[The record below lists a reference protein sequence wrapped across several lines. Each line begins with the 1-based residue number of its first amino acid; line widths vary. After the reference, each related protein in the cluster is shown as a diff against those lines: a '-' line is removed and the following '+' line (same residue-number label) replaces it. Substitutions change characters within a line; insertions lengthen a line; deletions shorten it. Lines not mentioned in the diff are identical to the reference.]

1 MKKFISALFFILI
14 FTISNTYGFD
24 IPEILQYNLTWTGI
38 KAGEAVLEIKDSG
51 SYIQFISRATS
62 AKWVSIFYHV
72 DDMVISTVKK
82 GSYKNFVGT
91 PYNYRIKLKEGR
103 HKRDKEIIF
112 DHTAKKVT
120 YINHLDREKA
130 EFGIEDSTFDSL
142 SSFYYIRQI
151 PLEVGKSVFVNIF
164 DSKKFYKVE
173 VQVLKKESVE
183 TPLGTFKTI
192 LIKPIMKSE
201 GVFYKKG
208 DILIWLTDDE
218 KRIPVLLKTKVVV
231 GSITATLVGGQY

>member
-1 MKKFISALFFILI
+1 MFVFAVQHSSAF
-14 FTISNTYGFD
+14 SV
-24 IPEILQYNLTWTGI
+24 PEILQYNLTWTGI
-38 KAGEAVLEIKDSG
+38 KAGEAILEIRDNG
-51 SYIQFISRATS
+51 PYVQFISRATS
-62 AKWVSIFYHV
+62 AKWVSLFYHV
-72 DDMVISTVKK
+72 DDIVVSTVKK
-82 GSYKNFVGT
+82 GHGENFVGI
-91 PYNYRIKLKEGR
+91 PHNYRIKIKEGR
-103 HKRDKEIIF
+103 HRRDKEIQF

-151 PLEVGKSVFVNIF
+151 PLEVGKSVFVTVF
-164 DSKKFYKVE
+164 DSKKIYKVE
-173 VQVLKKESVE
+173 VQVLKKEEVE

-201 GVFYKKG
+201 GIFYKKG

-231 GSITATLVGGQY
+231 GSITATLVGGRY